1 MYAIY
6 TYIYKRVIALRCS
19 IIERERERER
29 ERELILRRR
38 ALSMILSMMLRPR
51 KLSVAY
57 YVQRP
62 SATQTKGVP
71 SNYLAA

>member
-1 MYAIY
+1 MFDN
-6 TYIYKRVIALRCS
+6 
-19 IIERERERER
+19 RERER

-38 ALSMILSMMLRPR
+38 DILSGALSMILSMMLRPR